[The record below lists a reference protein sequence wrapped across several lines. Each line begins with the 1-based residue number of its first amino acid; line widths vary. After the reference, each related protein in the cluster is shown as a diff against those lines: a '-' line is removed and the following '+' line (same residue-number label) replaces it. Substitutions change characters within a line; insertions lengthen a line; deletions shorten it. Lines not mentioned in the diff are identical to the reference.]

1 MRRSH
6 KPRLGPVENSE
17 PLDDDSDHEECFWL
31 PDDVDV
37 GSFSSVSMFASDIGS
52 DHLKR
57 RRRALTKKAL
67 LVLTSEFRIT
77 GIPDTGLALLATLY
91 MKS

>member
-1 MRRSH
+1 
-6 KPRLGPVENSE
+6 
-17 PLDDDSDHEECFWL
+17 
-31 PDDVDV
+31 
-37 GSFSSVSMFASDIGS
+37 MFASDIGS

-91 MKS
+91 MKP